1 MKHKRIL
8 VAPLDWGLGHASRC
22 IPIIR
27 ELRKQGAHVVI
38 AADERPLALLKEEF
52 SQCETVRLPGMG
64 VSYPRYVSISVFMA
78 LKAPR
83 FFKAIQEENENLEH
97 IIRNYKIDGVISDNR
112 YGMNHEK
119 IPSVLITHQLFIQ
132 APIFKR
138 LLKRITANYIEN
150 FDECWIPDFRGKDN
164 LSGELSHQSS
174 SLNNLRFIGPLSR
187 FMGNNAQTDLNQNFR
202 RKLMVILSGPEP
214 SRTSCEKR
222 LFKQLE
228 GVDFE
233 VLFVRGLVGSSTHT
247 DVFHHGKVEIKSHL
261 PTEEMREE
269 ILQSEV
275 VLSRCGYSSVMDLAV
290 LGKKA
295 ILIPTK
301 GQTEQEYLAKHL
313 RSKSWFFTTTENKL
327 KLLRDLERAKSF
339 PGLKVDLSSDQLE
352 KAVGD
357 FLSRID

>member
-1 MKHKRIL
+1 
-8 VAPLDWGLGHASRC
+8 
-22 IPIIR
+22 
-27 ELRKQGAHVVI
+27 VI

-64 VSYPRYVSISVFMA
+64 VSYPRYVSMSVFMA